1 MRPLAPPRAPVHIM
15 SCDAGKPMAV
25 AVATN
30 LGAPL
35 VRSSDVWFSCGEGKA
50 IIDQNIRGTDLYVF
64 QSPIAPGDS
73 RSTYDRFV
81 MLLHAIEAAALSDAE
96 WVTAVVPY
104 FPGARQD
111 KRKGR
116 VREGISAG
124 LFARML
130 QEAGAHRVVT
140 VDIHNEAIAG
150 MFDPVRCRLENIHLC
165 HRLARWI
172 DARGLAG
179 DTVAAPD
186 VGGMERARQYAAELK
201 AHLVGLSKERDYATV
216 NTVKRS
222 TLIGEVRD
230 RDILLVDDIIDTAG
244 SVCAAVV
251 ELKSHGARHITVA
264 CAHPVLSGPAWQR
277 LEAVAEQSTREGWR
291 FRVVGSSS
299 VLHPNPPSWYLQF
312 PISPLLAGV
321 IGRINGRGSVTGIQ
335 QSDDSEGTGILV

>member
-1 MRPLAPPRAPVHIM
+1 MAQPPSRAPIHIMACAAGQPLAQ
-15 SCDAGKPMAV
+15 AV
-25 AVATN
+25 ASN

-35 VRSSDVWFSCGEGKA
+35 VASRDVWFACGEGKA
-50 IIDQNIRGTDLYVF
+50 VIEQNVRGTDLYVF

-81 MLLHAIEAAALSDAE
+81 MLLHAVEAAALSDAE

-104 FPGARQD
+104 FPAARQD

-150 MFDPVRCRLENIHLC
+150 MFDPVRCRLENVHLC
-165 HRLARWI
+165 HRLAHWI
-172 DARGLAG
+172 RARGLHG

-186 VGGMERARQYAAELK
+186 VGGMERARQYAAELS
-201 AHLVGLSKERDYATV
+201 AHLVALTKERDYASV

-222 TLIGEVRD
+222 TLIGDVLG
-230 RDILLVDDIIDTAG
+230 RDILLVDDIVDTAG
-244 SVCAAVV
+244 SVVAAVD
-251 ELKSHGARHITVA
+251 ELKRHGARHVTIA
-264 CAHPVLSGPAWQR
+264 CAHPVFSGPAIAR
-277 LEAVAEQSTREGWR
+277 LQAVADRADEEEWR
-291 FRVVGSSS
+291 FRVVGSTS
-299 VLHPNPPSWYLQF
+299 VVHTEPPAWFVPF
-312 PISPLLAGV
+312 PISPLLADV
-321 IGRINGRGSVTGIQ
+321 ISRINGRGSVTGVQ
-335 QSDDSEGTGILV
+335 EADGEPTGTGCGI